1 MLVVSARRADLDMQ
15 RAKGISIISKGFVL
29 LVGVS
34 WRGLVLCQKSV
45 STRSLIG
52 CCVCDAIGPTL
63 PNIYQNSDLIIII
76 IKGTERILK
85 HTAINT
91 C

>member
-1 MLVVSARRADLDMQ
+1 MLVSAQSRFRHAKSKP
-15 RAKGISIISKGFVL
+15 KGISISKGFVL
-29 LVGVS
+29 LEGVS

-76 IKGTERILK
+76 IKGMNRTYFET
-85 HTAINT
+85 HSY
-91 C
+91 